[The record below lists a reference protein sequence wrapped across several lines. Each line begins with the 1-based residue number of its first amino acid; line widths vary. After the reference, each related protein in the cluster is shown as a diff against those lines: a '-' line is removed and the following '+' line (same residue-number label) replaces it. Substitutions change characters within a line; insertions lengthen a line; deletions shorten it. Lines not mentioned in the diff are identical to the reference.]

1 MSRTIDPTRD
11 WDELSDDEQAY
22 LNQRTHLKAEYF
34 RARKHMEAQRDTE
47 DGEETLIEGGRKV
60 EGSSEEEPS
69 DITPEQWVQ
78 QANKEDIVAELE
90 RREIE
95 HDPKARKDALAKL
108 LLEHVNNED

>member
-47 DGEETLIEGGRKV
+47 DGEETLIEGGQKV
-60 EGSSEEEPS
+60 EEPS

-78 QANKEDIVAELE
+78 QANKEEIISELE
-90 RREIE
+90 SREID